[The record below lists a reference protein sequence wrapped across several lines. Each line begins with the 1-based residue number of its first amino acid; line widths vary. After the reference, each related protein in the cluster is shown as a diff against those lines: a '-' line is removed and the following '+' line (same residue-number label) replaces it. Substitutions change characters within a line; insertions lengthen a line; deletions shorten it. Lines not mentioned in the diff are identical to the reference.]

1 MQLDSNRIGKAEVDE
16 LKRAIGDVFSD
27 NASSTYRSK
36 LVGISD
42 DGLIAYTEEVKSEHS
57 SKKPVGGRHEQPS
70 WLAWN
75 GMFY

>member
-27 NASSTYRSK
+27 NTSSTNSSK

-42 DGLIAYTEEVKSEHS
+42 DGLIAYTEEVKSEYS
-57 SKKPVGGRHEQPS
+57 NKKPVRGRHEQPS
-70 WLAWN
+70 WIAWN

>member
-27 NASSTYRSK
+27 KASSTYRSK

-42 DGLIAYTEEVKSEHS
+42 DGLVAYTEEVMSEYS
-57 SKKPVGGRHEQPS
+57 NQTPVRGRHEQPS